1 MTATADKP
9 GVVFTEDGAI
19 HTLSNGN
26 VIHYRKVNGI
36 FYHSE
41 TPGAV
46 VRALENARSCC
57 RRRVRLYYG
66 DSALGRDWLDE
77 VGMEGSIGNSMGP
90 LKIPILLSNRRSHGG
105 PGLLD
110 HCIVKLKWATG
121 GIIYQHPRYH
131 TGTFT
136 IREIG
141 SEEMCGGENFRA
153 KGFTHAV
160 DVDNHNHAN
169 FRSVQEA
176 ERYVRRMTS

>member
-1 MTATADKP
+1 MAATVNEP
-9 GVVFTEDGAI
+9 GLVSTEEGAI
-19 HTLSNGN
+19 YTLSNGN

-36 FYHSE
+36 FYHAE
-41 TPGAV
+41 TPRAV

-66 DSALGRDWLDE
+66 DAGSGRGWLD
-77 VGMEGSIGNSMGP
+77 VTGMEGSIGNSMGP
-90 LKIPILLSNRRSHGG
+90 LKIPILLANRRSHGG

-110 HCIVKLKWATG
+110 HCIVKLKWTTG
-121 GIIYQHPRYH
+121 GILYQHPRYH

-141 SEEMCGGENFRA
+141 SEEMCGGENLRA
-153 KGFTHAV
+153 KGYTHAV
-160 DVDNHNHAN
+160 DVDNQDHAN
-169 FRSVQEA
+169 FRSVQAA